1 MMIMYKISRI
11 QINNFKSVSKLL
23 DIDLSTV
30 DTAIFDGPNGFG
42 KTTLFDAI
50 EISFTGSV
58 KRISSAT
65 GASDSKAKNNH
76 LLKNSIKHET
86 KITLELVSNNEQG
99 EKEHILIKTVIPANI
114 SGTKASVRNYKNNI
128 NRYYKLTKDD
138 HSPWLDLDQ
147 KTIEELI
154 DFTSL
159 TTLFHIQHYI
169 QQEETAGFLKNH
181 NEQSRHDTLSH
192 LFGTTTESD
201 ELKKITALKKNIDD
215 RVKTLNAELVIIE
228 KKLNGFSSPIIT
240 QEQTTLPS
248 NKIPSLLQFA
258 KSTLSPDDFLSKLEQ
273 LKILLY
279 ITANKHIFASLKKNH
294 QINYLLTNRSQQLN
308 DLLRLAVVDEYIFI
322 ERIHNTLTK
331 QIKLKNRVLTLQ
343 EIIDKASNDDKALAN
358 DFLDLITRH
367 FTPPTIIEHSIEA
380 LKQQRLQIKGLNVTL
395 TKIITNRTNLIE
407 SFKIFHQEHTEDDVK
422 CPLCGTLKVL
432 GITELIQDYNSH
444 QEILNEQVSAET
456 AGILTLEKR
465 IIDEYILQTI
475 NKCKKLVNKHSIYCT
490 KAADDFFV
498 QKSIDIDRFA
508 KLKKVQT
515 WLDGQDIKYR
525 PLTDHVFLYLSTD
538 YSERAIALRDLLRR
552 EITVIPDD
560 APTLDDIKHALRKLD
575 LTDEDLPNL
584 SLKDI
589 NIDINFISDEENKHS
604 NYTYKKTQNE
614 RTKTINKIKNL
625 ESESLT
631 IKKIQVIYK
640 AEVQIHESNIA
651 AQIAIPFYIYSSK
664 ILQTRPEGT
673 GVLLRT
679 LDTAGQAS
687 IPYIRFCS
695 NRFDDHDAWYTMSSG
710 QLSGL
715 IISFALSMNKIYPSK
730 LKTILIDDPMQSMD
744 EINMA
749 SFIQLL
755 KYEFD
760 THQLILST
768 HDSRISSYINYKV
781 QRSGKTS
788 ARFNLKT
795 LSKGFN

>member
-1 MMIMYKISRI
+1 MYKISRI

-23 DIDLSTV
+23 DIDLSTI

-50 EISFTGSV
+50 EISFTGSI
-58 KRISSAT
+58 KRINSAT

-86 KITLELVSNNEQG
+86 KIILELVSSNEKG
-99 EKEHILIKTVIPANI
+99 EKQHISIQTIIPANI
-114 SGTKASVRNYKNNI
+114 SGVRASVRNYKSNI
-128 NRYYKLTKDD
+128 NRHYKLTKDD
-138 HSPWLDLDQ
+138 HSPWLVLDQ

-181 NEQSRHDTLSH
+181 NEQTRHDTLSH
-192 LFGTTTESD
+192 LFGTTAESE
-201 ELKKITALKKNIDD
+201 ELKKINLLKKVIDD
-215 RVKTLNAELVIIE
+215 RAKTLKTELVIIE
-228 KKLNGFSSPIIT
+228 RKLNTLSLPITI

-248 NKIPSLLQFA
+248 GKIPSLLQFI
-258 KSTLSPDDFLSKLEQ
+258 KSTLSPDDFLSKLDQ
-273 LKILLY
+273 LKTLLY
-279 ITANKHIFASLKKNH
+279 ITKNNDIFASIKKNH

-308 DLLRLAVVDEYIFI
+308 DLLRLAVVEKYTLI
-322 ERIHNTLTK
+322 EKIHNTSKK
-331 QIKLKNRVLTLQ
+331 QIKLKNKVSILQ
-343 EIIDKASNDDKALAN
+343 EIIDKANDDDNALAN
-358 DFLDLITRH
+358 DFLDLIARH
-367 FTPPTIIEHSIEA
+367 FTPSIVIEQSIEA
-380 LKQQRLQIKGLNVTL
+380 LKQQRLQIKGLNATL
-395 TKIITNRTNLIE
+395 TKIITNRTNLME
-407 SFKIFHQEHTEDDVK
+407 SFKTFHQEHTEEDVK

-444 QEILNEQVSAET
+444 QKILNEQVSAET
-456 AGILTLEKR
+456 TGVLTLEKR
-465 IIDEYILQTI
+465 IFDDYISQTI
-475 NKCKKLVNKHSIYCT
+475 NKCKNLVRKYSAYCT
-490 KAADDFFV
+490 KAADDFFA
-498 QKSIDIDRFA
+498 QKAIDVERFA
-508 KLKKVQT
+508 KLKKVQA
-515 WLDGQDIKYR
+515 WLDGQNIMYH
-525 PLTDHVFLYLSTD
+525 PLTDPIFLHSSTNYSDREIELS
-538 YSERAIALRDLLRR
+538 DLLRR
-552 EITVIPDD
+552 QIKVIPDD
-560 APTLDDIKHALRKLD
+560 APTLEDIKQALRKLN
-575 LTDEDLPNL
+575 LTDDDLPNI
-584 SLKDI
+584 SPKDI
-589 NIDINFISDEENKHS
+589 NIDVNFISNKKKKHS
-604 NYTYKKTQNE
+604 NHTYKNTHNE
-614 RTKTINKIKNL
+614 HTKTIQKIKNL
-625 ESESLT
+625 ENESSA
-631 IKKIQVIYK
+631 IKKIQTVYK
-640 AEVQIHESNIA
+640 AEIQKHESNIA

-673 GVLLRT
+673 GILLRT
-679 LDTAGQAS
+679 LDTSSLGS
-687 IPYIRFCS
+687 VPYIRFCS

-760 THQLILST
+760 AHQLILST

>member
-1 MMIMYKISRI
+1 MYKISRI

-23 DIDLSTV
+23 DIDLSTI

-50 EISFTGSV
+50 EISFTGSI
-58 KRISSAT
+58 KRINSAT

-86 KITLELVSNNEQG
+86 KIILELVSSNEKG
-99 EKEHILIKTVIPANI
+99 EKQHISIQTIIPANI
-114 SGTKASVRNYKNNI
+114 SGVRASVRNYKSNI
-128 NRYYKLTKDD
+128 NRHYKLTKDD
-138 HSPWLDLDQ
+138 HSPWLVLDQ

-181 NEQSRHDTLSH
+181 NEQTRHDTLSH
-192 LFGTTTESD
+192 LFGTTAESE
-201 ELKKITALKKNIDD
+201 ELKKINLLKKVIDD
-215 RVKTLNAELVIIE
+215 RAKTLKTELVIIE
-228 KKLNGFSSPIIT
+228 RKLNTLSLPITI

-248 NKIPSLLQFA
+248 GKIPSLLQFI
-258 KSTLSPDDFLSKLEQ
+258 KSTLSPDDFLSKLDQ
-273 LKILLY
+273 LKTLLY
-279 ITANKHIFASLKKNH
+279 ITKNNDIFASIKKNH

-308 DLLRLAVVDEYIFI
+308 DLLRLAVVEKYTLI
-322 ERIHNTLTK
+322 EKIHNTSKK
-331 QIKLKNRVLTLQ
+331 QIKLKNKVSILQ
-343 EIIDKASNDDKALAN
+343 EIIDKANDDDNALAN
-358 DFLDLITRH
+358 DFLDLIARH
-367 FTPPTIIEHSIEA
+367 FTPSIVIEQSIEA
-380 LKQQRLQIKGLNVTL
+380 LKQQRLQIKGLNATL
-395 TKIITNRTNLIE
+395 TKIITNRTNLME
-407 SFKIFHQEHTEDDVK
+407 SFKTFHQEHTEEDVK

-444 QEILNEQVSAET
+444 QKILNEQVSAET
-456 AGILTLEKR
+456 TGVLTLEKR
-465 IIDEYILQTI
+465 IFDDYISQTI
-475 NKCKKLVNKHSIYCT
+475 NKCKNLVRKYSAYCT
-490 KAADDFFV
+490 KAADDFFA
-498 QKSIDIDRFA
+498 QKAIDVERFA
-508 KLKKVQT
+508 KLKKVQA
-515 WLDGQDIKYR
+515 WLDGQNIMYH
-525 PLTDHVFLYLSTD
+525 PLTDPIFLHSSTNYSDREIELS
-538 YSERAIALRDLLRR
+538 DLLRR
-552 EITVIPDD
+552 QIKVIPDD
-560 APTLDDIKHALRKLD
+560 APTLEDIKQALRKLN
-575 LTDEDLPNL
+575 LTDDDLPNI
-584 SLKDI
+584 SPKDI
-589 NIDINFISDEENKHS
+589 NIDVNFISDEEKKHS
-604 NYTYKKTQNE
+604 NHTYKNTHNE
-614 RTKTINKIKNL
+614 HTKTIQKIKNL
-625 ESESLT
+625 ENESSA
-631 IKKIQVIYK
+631 IKKIQTVYK
-640 AEVQIHESNIA
+640 AEIQKHESNIA

-673 GVLLRT
+673 GILLRT
-679 LDTAGQAS
+679 LDTSSLGS
-687 IPYIRFCS
+687 VPYIRFCS

-760 THQLILST
+760 AHQLILST